1 MLDDL
6 TDKWRNGEK
15 LEWVSARFRDDQLTD
30 AFLGVKGTTPPHPTA
45 QAAHTSPH
53 ADTQQPPPPPLL
65 RDSGRLAARSPPGA
79 DARDVPSPLGSR
91 SARDTTPHRHPTA
104 HSLLPRY

>member
-15 LEWVSARFRDDQLTD
+15 LEWVSARFRGDQLTD

-53 ADTQQPPPPPLL
+53 ADTQQPPPF
-65 RDSGRLAARSPPGA
+65 AARLREACCSLPT
-79 DARDVPSPLGSR
+79 GS
-91 SARDTTPHRHPTA
+91 
-104 HSLLPRY
+104 

>member
-30 AFLGVKGTTPPHPTA
+30 DFLGVKGTTPPHPTA

-53 ADTQQPPPPPLL
+53 ADTQQPPPPF
-65 RDSGRLAARSPPGA
+65 AARLREDCCSLPT
-79 DARDVPSPLGSR
+79 GS
-91 SARDTTPHRHPTA
+91 
-104 HSLLPRY
+104 

>member
-30 AFLGVKGTTPPHPTA
+30 DFLGVKGTTPPHPTA
-45 QAAHTSPH
+45 QAAPH
-53 ADTQQPPPPPLL
+53 APAPTQTPNSPPPPF
-65 RDSGRLAARSPPGA
+65 AARLREACCSLPT
-79 DARDVPSPLGSR
+79 GS
-91 SARDTTPHRHPTA
+91 
-104 HSLLPRY
+104 